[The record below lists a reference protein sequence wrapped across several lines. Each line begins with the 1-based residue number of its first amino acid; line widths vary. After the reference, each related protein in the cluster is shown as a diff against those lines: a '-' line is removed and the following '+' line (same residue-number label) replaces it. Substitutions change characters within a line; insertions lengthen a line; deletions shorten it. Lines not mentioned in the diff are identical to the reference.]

1 VTDGTH
7 RIVFSGDL
15 GRRDDPLHV
24 DPETLP
30 TCDTLVM
37 ESTYGDR
44 QHPHTPLIEQ
54 IRSSFAETFERHGI
68 VLIPAFAVARA
79 QMVLLLLSRLM
90 ASGRLPQVPIH
101 IDSPMATDVTSLYL
115 TYAGSEGLDIERDEL
130 YPKNIRF
137 HRTIEDSRKL
147 NNLSGPRIIISAS
160 GMLTGGRVLHHLER
174 LLGRPENLILLVGY
188 QAAGTRGRSLL
199 EGASTLRM
207 HGRDIPV
214 RAHIQHVDELS
225 AHADVNGLV
234 SWVQSAAK
242 PPRNV
247 FLVHGEPAASREL
260 ANRLKPLVDDVE
272 VPDLNSTYSLTSE
285 GRWTLLPSGDVPQ
298 HRNAASISDEGRK

>member
-1 VTDGTH
+1 
-7 RIVFSGDL
+7 
-15 GRRDDPLHV
+15 
-24 DPETLP
+24 
-30 TCDTLVM
+30 M

-44 QHPHTPLIEQ
+44 EHPHTPLIEQ
-54 IRSSFAETFERHGI
+54 IRSSFAETFRRRGT

-101 IDSPMATDVTSLYL
+101 VDSPMAMDVTSLYR
-115 TYAGSEGLDIERDEL
+115 TYAGSEGLDIKKDDL
-130 YPKNIRF
+130 YPQNVRF
-137 HRTIEDSRKL
+137 HRTTEDSRKL
-147 NNLSGPRIIISAS
+147 NSLSGPRIIISAS

-174 LLGRPENLILLVGY
+174 LLGRPQNLILLVGY

-214 RAHIQHVDELS
+214 RAHVQHIDELS

-234 SWVQSAAK
+234 SWVQSAAET
-242 PPRNV
+242 PRNV
-247 FLVHGEPAASREL
+247 FVVHGEPMASREL
-260 ANRLKPLVDDVE
+260 ARRLKSLVDNVE
-272 VPDLNSTYSLTSE
+272 VPDLNSTYALTAA
-285 GRWTLLPSGDVPQ
+285 GRWSLARGGDAPPL
-298 HRNAASISDEGRK
+298 RNTTRV